1 MENRLCC
8 LLRRLV
14 AFTFRRLYKPPPFK
28 HMTNSI
34 PNGNLSCL
42 IQRKNNK
49 YRAIFITKLT
59 KQGKTQNSSW
69 KAAPHSE
76 LDSER
81 PAFLRTPGWV
91 GRIHQIKFYTFCK
104 FCDNSYLCRVKKLST
119 IISPIAT
126 ELAQFEVFFEQTM
139 KAETEPMDDI
149 MRYVQESRG
158 KRLRPILVLLS
169 AKLFGEVNERT
180 LRAATF
186 VEMMHSATL
195 IHDDVVDDADQRR
208 GKASVK
214 AQFGNHSAVLAGDY
228 LLAKAML
235 LLSQPDEYNILQEML
250 RTAAAMSEGELLQ
263 NASRSLSLSK
273 GRDKKVES
281 SIGRPFDPSTSSGLR
296 DLNYLDII
304 IRKTATLL
312 RACCVIGAFS
322 VNATHEQVQQMAD
335 FGLNF
340 GILFQLRDDMIDGE
354 NVEQAQALLPVY
366 YEKTMKA
373 LEGFPPSETT
383 EALRDLTVFCAERE
397 E

>member
-1 MENRLCC
+1 M
-8 LLRRLV
+8 
-14 AFTFRRLYKPPPFK
+14 
-28 HMTNSI
+28 
-34 PNGNLSCL
+34 
-42 IQRKNNK
+42 
-49 YRAIFITKLT
+49 
-59 KQGKTQNSSW
+59 
-69 KAAPHSE
+69 
-76 LDSER
+76 
-81 PAFLRTPGWV
+81 
-91 GRIHQIKFYTFCK
+91 
-104 FCDNSYLCRVKKLST
+104 ST
-119 IISPIAT
+119 IISPIST

-149 MRYVQESRG
+149 MHYVQESRG

-195 IHDDVVDDADQRR
+195 IHDDVVDDTDQRR

-250 RTAAAMSEGELLQ
+250 RTAAAMSEGELMQ

-340 GILFQLRDDMIDGE
+340 GILFQLRDDMLDGE

-366 YEKTMKA
+366 YEKAMKA
-373 LEGFPPSETT
+373 LEGYPPSETT

>member
-1 MENRLCC
+1 M
-8 LLRRLV
+8 
-14 AFTFRRLYKPPPFK
+14 K
-28 HMTNSI
+28 
-34 PNGNLSCL
+34 
-42 IQRKNNK
+42 
-49 YRAIFITKLT
+49 
-59 KQGKTQNSSW
+59 
-69 KAAPHSE
+69 E
-76 LDSER
+76 LE
-81 PAFLRTPGWV
+81 
-91 GRIHQIKFYTFCK
+91 H
-104 FCDNSYLCRVKKLST
+104 
-119 IISPIAT
+119 IIEPIRD

-169 AKLFGEVNERT
+169 AKLLGEVNERT

-195 IHDDVVDDADQRR
+195 IHDDVVDDADERR

-228 LLAKAML
+228 LLAKAIL
-235 LLSQPDEYNILQEML
+235 LLSHPSDSPLLNEML

-263 NASRSLSLSK
+263 GTVGLSYHGSRN
-273 GRDKKVES
+273 GNRIES
-281 SIGRPFDPSTSSGLR
+281 GCHDVTALQTQ
-296 DLNYLDII
+296 YLDIST
-304 IRKTATLL
+304 RKTATLL
-312 RACCVIGAFS
+312 RSCCVAGALS
-322 VNATHEQVQQMAD
+322 VDATTEQVGLIAD
-335 FGLNF
+335 FGINF
-340 GILFQLRDDMIDGE
+340 GILFQLRDDILDGE

-373 LEGFPPSETT
+373 LEGFEPSEIT

>member
-1 MENRLCC
+1 M
-8 LLRRLV
+8 
-14 AFTFRRLYKPPPFK
+14 K
-28 HMTNSI
+28 
-34 PNGNLSCL
+34 
-42 IQRKNNK
+42 
-49 YRAIFITKLT
+49 
-59 KQGKTQNSSW
+59 
-69 KAAPHSE
+69 E
-76 LDSER
+76 LE
-81 PAFLRTPGWV
+81 
-91 GRIHQIKFYTFCK
+91 H
-104 FCDNSYLCRVKKLST
+104 
-119 IISPIAT
+119 IIEPIRT

-169 AKLFGEVNERT
+169 AKLLGEVNERT

-195 IHDDVVDDADQRR
+195 IHDDVVDDADERR

-250 RTAAAMSEGELLQ
+250 RTATAMSEGELMQ
-263 NASRSLSLSK
+263 GASVVRPN
-273 GRDKKVES
+273 GRTTDA
-281 SIGRPFDPSTSSGLR
+281 
-296 DLNYLDII
+296 YLDII
-304 IRKTATLL
+304 TRKTATLL
-312 RACCVIGAFS
+312 RACCVVGAFS
-322 VNATHEQVQQMAD
+322 VNAAHEQVQQMAD

-340 GILFQLRDDMIDGE
+340 GILFQLRDDMLDGE

-366 YEKTMKA
+366 YEKTLKA

>member
-1 MENRLCC
+1 M
-8 LLRRLV
+8 
-14 AFTFRRLYKPPPFK
+14 
-28 HMTNSI
+28 
-34 PNGNLSCL
+34 
-42 IQRKNNK
+42 
-49 YRAIFITKLT
+49 
-59 KQGKTQNSSW
+59 
-69 KAAPHSE
+69 
-76 LDSER
+76 
-81 PAFLRTPGWV
+81 
-91 GRIHQIKFYTFCK
+91 
-104 FCDNSYLCRVKKLST
+104 KKLEH
-119 IISPIAT
+119 IIEPIRA
-126 ELAQFEVFFEQTM
+126 ELARFEVFFEQTM

-195 IHDDVVDDADQRR
+195 IHDDVVDDADERR

-250 RTAAAMSEGELLQ
+250 RTATAMSEGELMQ
-263 NASRSLSLSK
+263 GASVVRPN
-273 GRDKKVES
+273 GRTTDA
-281 SIGRPFDPSTSSGLR
+281 
-296 DLNYLDII
+296 YLDII
-304 IRKTATLL
+304 TRKTATLL
-312 RACCVIGAFS
+312 RACCVVGAFS
-322 VNATHEQVQQMAD
+322 VNAAHEQVQQMAD

-340 GILFQLRDDMIDGE
+340 GILFQLRDDMLDGE

-373 LEGFPPSETT
+373 LEGFPPSEIT